1 MFTSKGGVIAFAFRP
16 VPHNLAAK
24 ELAEKGGIGVR
35 NGCFCAHLITKYLM
49 HIHPF
54 RSFIADLG
62 MMLIPRFTQRVIP
75 GIVRVSI
82 GLENDADEVDR
93 FLEIIRE
100 IKATQRS
107 KLNSFLGSTYNGT
120 PFIPTSP
127 TKRLIERFIY
137 DRIKKVFE

>member
-1 MFTSKGGVIAFAFRP
+1 
-16 VPHNLAAK
+16 AK

-35 NGCFCAHLITKYLM
+35 NGCFCAHLITKQLM

-54 RSFIADLG
+54 RSFVADLG
-62 MMLIPRFTQRVIP
+62 MMLIPRFTQKVIP

-93 FLEIIRE
+93 FLEIIKE
-100 IKATQRS
+100 ITAAPRS
-107 KLNSFLGSTYNGT
+107 GIDAFLGSTYNGT
-120 PFIPTSP
+120 PFIPASP
-127 TKRLIERFIY
+127 IQRLIERFIY